1 MSRRGLI
8 HYTLVATPPMF
19 IKPLHFRD
27 TIDTVVSLAE
37 EIGMIQSEPLLRME
51 HISKT
56 FSNVAALD
64 DASLS
69 VLAGEVHALVGQNGA
84 GKSTLIKILTGAY
97 TRERGEIIFNG
108 HPVNFQTPQQAQEHG
123 ISTIYQEINLVPL
136 RSIAENVFMGKEP
149 HRWGF
154 IDWRTMHNETR
165 KLLERLS
172 ISIDVTRPLMSYNIA
187 IQQMVAIAR
196 AISFDS
202 KLVVMDEPT
211 SSLNEGEVETLF
223 NIIRQL
229 KAEGVAVIF
238 VGHRMDE
245 LYAICDRVTIM
256 RDGHTVDVR
265 AMKDISKVELV
276 ARMLG
281 KDLTDVRRHGQTSFS
296 VEKHH
301 TQTTTVLEA
310 HDLHHGRALQGA
322 SVDVHVGEIVGLGG
336 LLGSGRSEMARAIFG
351 ADSIESGDVRVEGK
365 ETRFHSPADAIH
377 AGIGFCSEDR
387 KADGI
392 IPELSVRENMTLA
405 MLPLLSR
412 YGIVSRR
419 QQQEIVDSF
428 IQRLGIKTS
437 GPDQPI
443 RELSGGNQQKV
454 LLARWLCL
462 NPKLLI
468 LDEPTRGID
477 VGAKAEIQALIESLA
492 EKGLS
497 VLMISSELEEL
508 IEGSDRIVVLRDGK
522 TVASL
527 PHEQISQDALMNAM
541 AQGNDPGYTGTNG
554 VSPEQH
560 EEVEYGKN

>member
-1 MSRRGLI
+1 M
-8 HYTLVATPPMF
+8 T
-19 IKPLHFRD
+19 
-27 TIDTVVSLAE
+27 
-37 EIGMIQSEPLLRME
+37 QSEPLLRME

-64 DASLS
+64 DAHLS
-69 VLAGEVHALVGQNGA
+69 VLSGEVHALVGQNGA

-97 TRERGEIIFNG
+97 TRESGDIIFNG
-108 HPVNFQTPQQAQEHG
+108 QPVNFQTPQQAQNRG

-136 RSIAENVFMGKEP
+136 RSVAENVFMGKEP
-149 HRWGF
+149 RRWGF
-154 IDWRTMHNETR
+154 IDWRTMHAETR

-172 ISIDVTRPLMSYNIA
+172 ISIDVTKPLMTYNIA

-202 KLVVMDEPT
+202 TLVVMDEPT

-223 NIIRQL
+223 GIIRQL
-229 KAEGVAVIF
+229 KSEGVAVIF

-245 LYAICDRVTIM
+245 LYAICDRVTVM

-276 ARMLG
+276 AKMLG

-301 TQTTTVLEA
+301 AETQVVLEA
-310 HDLHHGRALQGA
+310 QNLHRGRVLQGA
-322 SVDVHVGEIVGLGG
+322 SVDVHAGEIVGLGG
-336 LLGSGRSEMARAIFG
+336 LLGSGRSEVARAIFG
-351 ADSIESGDVRVEGK
+351 ADAIESGEVHVEGK
-365 ETRFHSPADAIH
+365 EAHFHSPADAIH
-377 AGIGFCSEDR
+377 AGIGYCSEDR

-405 MLPLLSR
+405 ILPLLSR
-412 YGIVSRR
+412 YGVVSRR
-419 QQQEIVDSF
+419 QQQEIVDTF

-492 EKGLS
+492 EKGLG

-508 IEGSDRIVVLRDGK
+508 TEGSDRIVVLRDGK

-527 PHEQISQDALMNAM
+527 PHDKINQEVLMNAM
-541 AQGNDPGYTGTNG
+541 AQGNDPGYIGNPESTTNSE
-554 VSPEQH
+554 VQQAQQ
-560 EEVEYGKN
+560 EEV